1 MKKFTITFLIFFL
14 IFFSSAKTIHSYA
27 ENVFKE
33 GIYKSSDFIFSEGN
47 VYSISNVSADSTVF
61 IEVFDKNQLLLQ
73 ALRLNP
79 KSSKFNLIPL
89 KSDYRIVIVGS
100 GEVYISP

>member
-14 IFFSSAKTIHSYA
+14 IFFSSTKTIHSYA

-33 GIYKSSDFIFSEGN
+33 GIYKSSDFNFSEGN
-47 VYSISNVSADSTVF
+47 VYSISNVSADRTVF
-61 IEVFDKNQLLLQ
+61 IEVFDKDQLLLQ

-79 KSSKFNLIPL
+79 KSPKFNLIPL
-89 KSDYRIVIVGS
+89 RPDYRIVIVGS